1 MRSIGCYKHDAVM
14 RLTLEKR
21 LQSLYLKPKTI
32 KRSDKR
38 TRRDGLN
45 RDMIQTHLENRLD
58 FTVPASLHDGF
69 HYVKAGRFKHKA
81 TG

>member
-1 MRSIGCYKHDAVM
+1 MRAIGCYKHAALM

-32 KRSDKR
+32 KRSDKP

-45 RDMIQTHLENRLD
+45 RDVIQTQ
-58 FTVPASLHDGF
+58 
-69 HYVKAGRFKHKA
+69 VK
-81 TG
+81 